1 MSNQRI
7 ESKRRISAVLV
18 TLMLATMSISLASP
32 IISANS
38 SAKASPPGVG
48 LTNLTVMNTTYLN
61 GSHSYDDV
69 SIICGTGGMQTCG
82 SIVATGDLILTVNTL
97 SIASGGSLIALDSPT
112 NTQGVGTSVTLAS
125 NFMGE
130 GAGGAGHYGIG
141 GDGGGLTAGQTNG
154 GSSYG
159 TGNETGS
166 NGGDVSDSNGN
177 LISLGGNGGGRII
190 VYADVID
197 IDGDVTAIGEP
208 GEQGY
213 RFNNGSGNGGSGAGG
228 GSGGS
233 IIMLSNELTV
243 SSTATIEADG
253 GDGGDGADGDCVGVC
268 IGMYDGGNGGGGG
281 SGGSIDLQANSA
293 SNLSISTAAT
303 ISAAAGSAGQA
314 GAPYG
319 TGTAGSSGYAGA
331 TGSTNSGTWAGWSS
345 NNSTG
350 GGGNPPPPTTSCIG
364 NGTSTAGII
373 QADILES
380 NDVPTSATQAS
391 MLPLDCTD
399 LSLHTTT
406 DVDYFEIQMI
416 TGVTYYVNVTF
427 TDAIEDIDVGWDTI
441 NGSFLSSGTSTSDN
455 EQLSVLATQ
464 NITTYVDVY
473 LFQSFG
479 GVTNLNTYDISIE
492 TDNPGGGQSFELAN
506 VEINNETNATI
517 SYSGLAANTMYN
529 YTTVMNQYMI
539 GNTTISTTLAQGSFN
554 ATSSMYEYNVSFS
567 PEMNESDVDIETILF
582 DASGNFLDDDFDTY
596 ELDMVEVEVTSSTT
610 GLIELTNLST
620 TTTYDMRW
628 IIFDENLFLNDFLT
642 SNSLES
648 ALNVSIIDES
658 TDTFTSTTE
667 NRSYNITWA
676 GPTTT
681 SDHVFAAILSVNG
694 TQVNL
699 DTNENLTGL
708 DDELFVP
715 QLPSIVISSV
725 SSSVTSTTNDVT
737 IRGQDL
743 VVGDSYDYKIK
754 ILDSGNATI
763 AQSSLTSFTAT
774 YQGMSLGTWTY
785 VTSSFQSYSGTYCAL
800 VELYEANG
808 TQRIGDISCFN
819 ILFDDDGDSVANAD
833 DLCPNTPTG
842 SLVNLDG
849 CALSQIDTDNDGYN
863 DSLDAFVNDSSQWSD
878 QDGDGYGD
886 NPTGNMSDAFPSDST
901 QWADQ
906 DGDGYGDNP
915 NGSYSDAFPTDP
927 TQWSDSD
934 GDGYGDNAS
943 GNNPDLWPNDG
954 TQWADQDGDGFGDNS
969 SAANG
974 DKFPTDATQW
984 ADQDGDGY
992 GDNPTGTMPDAFP
1005 TDATQWADTDGDG
1018 YGDNPTGTDGDA
1030 FPSDSSQWAD
1040 QDGDGYGDNQAGTE
1054 PDAFPTDSTQWADQ
1068 DGDGYGDNQAGNN
1081 ADAFPTDSTQWAD
1094 QDGDGY
1100 GDNANGNTPDLCPN
1114 TPAGQVVD
1122 ATGCSDTELDDDSDG
1137 VSNSNDV
1144 CPSTPA
1150 GESVNSNGCSDTEL
1164 DDDLDGIKD
1173 AYDAC
1178 PSTSLG
1184 LTVDAS
1190 GCSESQK
1197 DGDGDGLS
1205 DDIDQCP
1212 STPAGSPVDGYGCSS
1227 EQRDNDNDG
1236 VYDNVDLC
1244 GLTEAGASVDQD
1256 GCADAQKDDD
1266 GDSIK
1271 NDVDLCPGTEPISV
1285 IDINGC
1291 SDSQLDD
1298 DQDQIFN
1305 NVDSCPAT
1313 PVGEMPNSDGCSATQ
1328 LDDDMDT
1335 INNADDLC
1343 PMTEVNPSLD
1353 ADGCVA
1359 SQRDTDLDG
1368 VTDKDDDCPNTNS
1381 TSISDDDGCALEQLD
1396 SDGDGVNDLQDD
1408 FPLDALESKDTD
1420 GDGTPDRMDAYP
1432 GDATKT
1438 KAEVEDQGSGMWIW
1452 TAVAVLVLGL
1462 LAGLGMMKRNTQMVE
1477 KVSPFTQ
1484 QVVQQGK
1491 EETQLLEEAPTER
1504 QEWEEN
1510 GVKWSRSPEGTLY
1523 YYDAQSE
1530 QWIEY
1535 QQ

>member
-1 MSNQRI
+1 MSNHRE
-7 ESKRRISAVLV
+7 ESTRRISTVLI

-32 IISANS
+32 VISANS

-48 LTNLTVMNTTYLN
+48 SNNLTVLNTTYLN

-69 SIICGTGGMQTCG
+69 YIGCGIVSPCG

-97 SIASGGSLIALDSPT
+97 TIASGGAIIAYDGPI
-112 NTQGVGTSVTLAS
+112 NTQGAGSSVILPA
-125 NFMGE
+125 NFNGE
-130 GAGGAGHYGIG
+130 GAGGAGHYGNG
-141 GDGGGLTAGQTNG
+141 GDGGGLSTGQTNG
-154 GSSYG
+154 GSSFG
-159 TGNETGS
+159 VGNETGS
-166 NGGDVSDSNGN
+166 NGGDVFDSNGN
-177 LISLGGNGGGRII
+177 LVSYGGNGGGRII
-190 VYADVID
+190 IYADVID
-197 IDGDVTAIGEP
+197 IDGSVTAIGEN

-213 RFNNGSGNGGSGAGG
+213 RYNNGSGNGGPGAGG

-233 IIMLSNELTV
+233 IIMKSNELTV
-243 SSTATIEADG
+243 SSTASLQADG
-253 GDGGDGADGDCVGVC
+253 GNGGNGADGDCVGVC

-281 SGGSIDLQANSA
+281 SGGSIDLRANSA
-293 SNLSISTAAT
+293 ANLSVSTAAT
-303 ISAAAGSAGQA
+303 VSAFAGLAGLA

-319 TGTAGSSGYAGA
+319 TGTAGS
-331 TGSTNSGTWAGWSS
+331 TGSAGSAGSTSSGTWTGWSS
-345 NNSTG
+345 NNSSG

-364 NGTSTAGII
+364 NGTSTAGVI
-373 QADILES
+373 QADSLES
-380 NDVPTSATQAS
+380 NDVQTSATQAS

-416 TGVTYYVNVTF
+416 AGVTYFVNVTF
-427 TDAIEDIDVGWDTI
+427 SDAIEDIDVGWDTI
-441 NGSFLSSGTSTSDN
+441 NGSFLATGSSTTDN

-473 LFQSFG
+473 LYQSFG
-479 GVTNLNTYDISIE
+479 GTINLNTYDITIE

-506 VEINNETNATI
+506 VAINNETNATI
-517 SYSGLAANTMYN
+517 SYSGLTANTMYN

-596 ELDMVEVEVTSSTT
+596 VIDMIEVEVTSSTT

-628 IIFDENLFLNDFLT
+628 LVFDEDVFLNNYLV

-648 ALNVSIIDES
+648 ALNASIIDES

-681 SDHVFAAILSVNG
+681 SIHVLLGILSVNG
-694 TQVNL
+694 TQVNI
-699 DTNENLTGL
+699 DTDENLTGIG
-708 DDELFVP
+708 DDDFIP

-725 SSSVTSTTNDVT
+725 SSSVTSPTNDVT

-763 AQSSLTSFTAT
+763 AQSPITSFNAT
-774 YQGMSLGTWTY
+774 YQGMSLGTWNYT
-785 VTSSFQSYSGTYCAL
+785 TPTASGTYCAL
-800 VELYEANG
+800 AELYEADG
-808 TQRIGDISCFN
+808 TQRIGDTSCFN
-819 ILFDDDGDSVANAD
+819 IVFDDDGDSVANED

-842 SLVNLDG
+842 SLVDLDG
-849 CALSQIDTDNDGYN
+849 CASSQIDSDNDGYN
-863 DSLDAFVNDSSQWSD
+863 DNIDAFVNDSSQWADQDGDGYGDNPSGNMPDAFPSDGTQWSD

-886 NPTGNMSDAFPSDST
+886 NPNGTYGDAFPTDSTQWTDSDSDGYGDNPSGSNPDLWPSDATQWADQDGDGYGDNSSGTNGDKFPTDST

-915 NGSYSDAFPTDP
+915 SGTTPDA
-927 TQWSDSD
+927 
-934 GDGYGDNAS
+934 Y
-943 GNNPDLWPNDG
+943 
-954 TQWADQDGDGFGDNS
+954 
-969 SAANG
+969 
-974 DKFPTDATQW
+974 PTDATQW
-984 ADQDGDGY
+984 V
-992 GDNPTGTMPDAFP
+992 
-1005 TDATQWADTDGDG
+1005 DTDGDG

-1030 FPSDSSQWAD
+1030 FP
-1040 QDGDGYGDNQAGTE
+1040 
-1054 PDAFPTDSTQWADQ
+1054 TDSTQWADQ
-1068 DGDGYGDNQAGNN
+1068 DGDG
-1081 ADAFPTDSTQWAD
+1081 F
-1094 QDGDGY
+1094 

-1122 ATGCSDTELDDDSDG
+1122 ATGCSDTEIDDDNDG
-1137 VSNSNDV
+1137 VPNSNDA

-1150 GESVNSNGCSDTEL
+1150 GESVNTNGCSDTEL
-1164 DDDLDGIKD
+1164 DGDLDGIKD

-1184 LTVDAS
+1184 LTVDAA
-1190 GCSESQK
+1190 GCADSQR
-1197 DGDGDGLS
+1197 DGDNDGLT

-1236 VYDNVDLC
+1236 VFDNADLC
-1244 GLTEAGASVDQD
+1244 GLTEAGAAVDQD

-1266 GDSIK
+1266 GDGVK

-1285 IDINGC
+1285 IDVNGC

-1298 DQDQIFN
+1298 DEDQISN
-1305 NVDSCPAT
+1305 DIDVCPAT
-1313 PVGEMPNSDGCSATQ
+1313 PIGEMPNSEGCSASQ

-1335 INNADDLC
+1335 VNNADDLC
-1343 PMTEVNPSLD
+1343 PMTDVNPSLD

-1396 SDGDGVNDLQDD
+1396 SDNDGVNDLEDD

-1420 GDGTPDRMDAYP
+1420 GDGVADRIDAYP
-1432 GDATKT
+1432 GDATRT
-1438 KAEVEDQGSGMWIW
+1438 KAEVEEQGSGMWIW
-1452 TAVAVLVLGL
+1452 TAVAVLVLGI
-1462 LAGLGMMKRNTQMVE
+1462 LAGLGMMKRNSEIVE

-1484 QVVQQGK
+1484 QIVQQGQ
-1491 EETQLLEEAPTER
+1491 EETQLLNETTTET

-1510 GVKWSRSPEGTLY
+1510 GVKWSKNSAGVLY

-1535 QQ
+1535 PQ

>member
-1 MSNQRI
+1 MSSHRE
-7 ESKRRISAVLV
+7 ESTRRISTVLI

-32 IISANS
+32 AISAS
-38 SAKASPPGVG
+38 SSTKASPPGVG
-48 LTNLTVMNTTYLN
+48 LNNLTVLNTTYLN

-69 SIICGTGGMQTCG
+69 YIGCGIVSPCG

-97 SIASGGSLIALDSPT
+97 TIASGGAIIAYDSSS
-112 NTQGVGTSVTLAS
+112 NTQGVGTSVILPA
-125 NFMGE
+125 NFNGE
-130 GAGGAGHYGIG
+130 GAGGAGHYGNG
-141 GDGGGLTAGQTNG
+141 GDGGGLSAGQTNG
-154 GSSYG
+154 GSSFG
-159 TGNETGS
+159 VGNETGS
-166 NGGDVSDSNGN
+166 NGGEVFDSNGN
-177 LISLGGNGGGRII
+177 LVSLGGNGGGRII

-213 RFNNGSGNGGSGAGG
+213 RYNNGSGNGGPGAGG

-233 IIMLSNELTV
+233 IVMLSNELTV

-253 GDGGDGADGDCVGVC
+253 GNGGDGADGDCLGVC

-281 SGGSIDLQANSA
+281 SGGSIDLRANSA
-293 SNLSISTAAT
+293 ANLSVSTAAT
-303 ISAAAGSAGQA
+303 ISAVAGSAGQA

-319 TGTAGSSGYAGA
+319 TGTAGSSGNAGA
-331 TGSTNSGTWAGWSS
+331 TGSANSGTWTGWAS

-364 NGTSTAGII
+364 NGTSSAGTI
-373 QADILES
+373 QADILEP
-380 NDVPTSATQAS
+380 NDVQTSATQAS
-391 MLPLDCTD
+391 MLPLYCTD

-416 TGVTYYVNVTF
+416 TGVTYYVNITF
-427 TDAIEDIDVGWDTI
+427 IHATSDIDAGWDTI
-441 NGSFLSSGTSTSDN
+441 NGSFLTSSGGTSNS
-455 EQLSVLATQ
+455 EQMSVLATQ
-464 NITTYVDVY
+464 NITTYVDVFLY
-473 LFQSFG
+473 QGFI
-479 GVTNLNTYDISIE
+479 TPNPNTYNITIE

-506 VEINNETNATI
+506 VVINNETNATI
-517 SYSGLAANTMYN
+517 SYSGLTASTMYN

-554 ATSSMYEYNVSFS
+554 STSTDFEYNVSFY

-596 ELDMVEVEVTSSTT
+596 EIDMIEVEVTSSTT

-628 IIFDENLFLNDFLT
+628 LVFDENLFLNDFLV

-658 TDTFTSTTE
+658 TDTFTSATE
-667 NRSYNITWA
+667 NRSYNLTWA

-681 SDHVFAAILSVNG
+681 SIHLLVGILSVNG
-694 TQVNL
+694 TQVNI

-708 DDELFVP
+708 DDDDFIP

-725 SSSVTSTTNDVT
+725 SSSVTSSTNDVT

-763 AQSSLTSFTAT
+763 AQSPLTSFNAT

-800 VELYEANG
+800 VELYEADG

-819 ILFDDDGDSVANAD
+819 ILFDDDGDSVANED
-833 DLCPNTPTG
+833 DLCPNTPVG
-842 SLVNLDG
+842 SLVDLDG
-849 CALSQIDTDNDGYN
+849 CASSQVDSDNDSYN
-863 DSLDAFVNDSSQWSD
+863 DSLDAFPFDSSQWSD

-886 NPTGNMSDAFPSDST
+886 NPNGNMSDAFPGDGT
-901 QWADQ
+901 QWSDQ

-915 NGSYSDAFPTDP
+915 NGTYSDAFPTDS

-934 GDGYGDNAS
+934 GDGYGDNPS
-943 GNNPDLWPNDG
+943 GSNPDLWPNDA

-969 SAANG
+969 TAPNG

-992 GDNPTGTMPDAFP
+992 GDNPNGTTPDAYP
-1005 TDATQWADTDGDG
+1005 TEVTQWADPDGDG
-1018 YGDNPTGTDGDA
+1018 YGDNP
-1030 FPSDSSQWAD
+1030 
-1040 QDGDGYGDNQAGTE
+1040 AGTNR
-1054 PDAFPTDSTQWADQ
+1054 DAFPTDSTQWADQ
-1068 DGDGYGDNQAGNN
+1068 DDDGYGDNQAGNN
-1081 ADAFPTDSTQWAD
+1081 ADAFPLEPTQWAD

-1100 GDNANGNTPDLCPN
+1100 GDNANGNAPDLCPN

-1122 ATGCSDTELDDDSDG
+1122 ATGCADTEIDDDSDG
-1137 VSNSNDV
+1137 VPNSNDA

-1150 GESVNSNGCSDTEL
+1150 GESVNTNGCSDTEL
-1164 DDDLDGIKD
+1164 DGDLDGIKD

-1178 PSTSLG
+1178 QSTPLG
-1184 LTVDAS
+1184 LTVDVA
-1190 GCSESQK
+1190 GCADSQR
-1197 DGDGDGLS
+1197 DGDNDGMT
-1205 DDIDQCP
+1205 DDVDQCP

-1236 VYDNVDLC
+1236 VFDNADLC
-1244 GLTEAGASVDQD
+1244 GLTEVGAAVDQD

-1266 GDSIK
+1266 GDGIK
-1271 NDVDLCPGTEPISV
+1271 NDVDLCPGTEPITV
-1285 IDINGC
+1285 IDVNGC

-1298 DQDQIFN
+1298 DRDQISN
-1305 NVDSCPAT
+1305 DMDVCPAT
-1313 PVGEMPNSDGCSATQ
+1313 PIGEMPNSEGCSASQ

-1335 INNADDLC
+1335 VNNAEDLC
-1343 PMTEVNPSLD
+1343 PMTDVNPTLD
-1353 ADGCVA
+1353 VDGCVS
-1359 SQRDTDLDG
+1359 SQRDTDFDG

-1396 SDGDGVNDLQDD
+1396 SDNDGVNDLEDD
-1408 FPLDALESKDTD
+1408 FPLDALESKDSD
-1420 GDGTPDRMDAYP
+1420 GDGVPDRKDAYP

-1438 KAEVEDQGSGMWIW
+1438 KAEVEEQGSGMWLW
-1452 TAVAVLVLGL
+1452 TAVAVLVLGI
-1462 LAGLGMMKRNTQMVE
+1462 LAGLGMIKRNSEIVE

-1484 QVVQQGK
+1484 QVVQQGQ
-1491 EETQLLEEAPTER
+1491 EETNLLQEAPAER

-1510 GVKWSRSPEGTLY
+1510 GVKWSKNPEGVLF

-1535 QQ
+1535 PQKVKF

>member
-1 MSNQRI
+1 MSNHRQ
-7 ESKRRISAVLV
+7 ESPRRISAVLI

-32 IISANS
+32 LISASS

-48 LTNLTVMNTTYLN
+48 LNNLTVLNTTYLN

-69 SIICGTGGMQTCG
+69 YIGCGIVSPCG

-97 SIASGGSLIALDSPT
+97 TIASGGAIIAYDSPV
-112 NTQGVGTSVTLAS
+112 NSQGVGSSVVLPA
-125 NFMGE
+125 NFRGE
-130 GAGGAGHYGIG
+130 GAGGAGHYGSG
-141 GDGGGLTAGQTNG
+141 GDGGGLSTGQTNG

-159 TGNETGS
+159 VGNETGS
-166 NGGDVSDSNGN
+166 NGGTVFDSSGN
-177 LISLGGNGGGRII
+177 LVSIGGNGGGRII

-197 IDGDVTAIGEP
+197 IDGTVTAIGED

-213 RFNNGSGNGGSGAGG
+213 RYQNGSGNGGPGAGG

-233 IIMLSNELTV
+233 IIMKSNELTL
-243 SSTATIEADG
+243 SSTAIVEADG
-253 GDGGDGADGDCVGVC
+253 GNGGDGADGDCVGVC

-281 SGGSIDLQANSA
+281 SGGSIDLRANSA
-293 SNLSISTAAT
+293 ANLSISTAAT
-303 ISAAAGSAGQA
+303 ISAVAGSAGLA
-314 GAPYG
+314 GAPWG
-319 TGTAGSSGYAGA
+319 TGVGGSAGNAGS
-331 TGSTNSGTWAGWSS
+331 TGSTNSGTWTGWST

-364 NGTSTAGII
+364 NGTSAAGVI

-380 NDVPTSATQAS
+380 NDVQTSATQAS

-416 TGVTYYVNVTF
+416 TGVRYFVNVTF
-427 TDAIEDIDVGWDTI
+427 SDAIEDIDVGWDDI
-441 NGSFLSSGTSTSDN
+441 NGSFLASGTSTTDN

-473 LFQSFG
+473 LFQPFG
-479 GVTNLNTYDISIE
+479 GTANLNTYDITIE

-554 ATSSMYEYNVSFS
+554 ATSSTYEYNVSFL
-567 PEMNESDVDIETILF
+567 PEMNESEVDIETILF

-596 ELDMVEVEVTSSTT
+596 EIDMIEVEVTSSTT

-628 IIFDENLFLNDFLT
+628 LVFDEDIFLNDYLV

-658 TDTFTSTTE
+658 TDTFTSTTD

-681 SDHVFAAILSVNG
+681 SVHVLLGILSVNG
-694 TQVNL
+694 TQVNF
-699 DTNENLTGL
+699 DTDENLTGIG
-708 DDELFVP
+708 DDDFIP

-725 SSSVTSTTNDVT
+725 SSSVTSSTNDVT

-763 AQSSLTSFTAT
+763 AQSSLTSVTAT
-774 YQGMSLGTWTY
+774 YQAMSLGTWNYSTP
-785 VTSSFQSYSGTYCAL
+785 TASGTYCAL
-800 VELYEANG
+800 AELYESDG
-808 TQRIGDISCFN
+808 TQRIGDSSCFN
-819 ILFDDDGDSVANAD
+819 LVFDDDGDSVANED
-833 DLCPNTPTG
+833 DLCANTPTG
-842 SLVNLDG
+842 SLVDLDG
-849 CALSQIDTDNDGYN
+849 CASSQVDTDNDGYN
-863 DSLDAFVNDSSQWSD
+863 DDVDAFPTDGSQWAD

-886 NPTGNMSDAFPSDST
+886 NPTGNMSDAFPSDGTQWADQDGDGYGDNLSGTYGDAFPTDSTQWSDSDGDGYGDNPSGSNPDLWPSDATQWADQDGDGYGDNSTGTNGDQFPTDST

-915 NGSYSDAFPTDP
+915 SGTDSDA
-927 TQWSDSD
+927 
-934 GDGYGDNAS
+934 Y
-943 GNNPDLWPNDG
+943 
-954 TQWADQDGDGFGDNS
+954 
-969 SAANG
+969 
-974 DKFPTDATQW
+974 
-984 ADQDGDGY
+984 
-992 GDNPTGTMPDAFP
+992 P

-1018 YGDNPTGTDGDA
+1018 YGDNPTGTNGDA
-1030 FPSDSSQWAD
+1030 FPA
-1040 QDGDGYGDNQAGTE
+1040 
-1054 PDAFPTDSTQWADQ
+1054 DSTQWADQ
-1068 DGDGYGDNQAGNN
+1068 DGDGFGDNQAGTDPDAFPADPTQWDDQDGDGFGDNQGGN
-1081 ADAFPTDSTQWAD
+1081 DADAFPTDSTQWAD
-1094 QDGDGY
+1094 TDGDGY
-1100 GDNANGNTPDLCPN
+1100 GDNANGNSPDLCPN

-1122 ATGCSDTELDDDSDG
+1122 STGCSDTEIDDDSDG
-1137 VSNSNDV
+1137 VPNSNDA

-1150 GESVNSNGCSDTEL
+1150 GETVNTNGCSDTEL
-1164 DDDLDGIKD
+1164 DADLDAVKD

-1178 PSTSLG
+1178 PSTPLG
-1184 LTVDAS
+1184 ATVDSA
-1190 GCSESQK
+1190 GCAESQI
-1197 DGDGDGLS
+1197 DTDNDGLS
-1205 DDIDQCP
+1205 NDNDQCP
-1212 STPAGSPVDGYGCSS
+1212 ATPAGSPVDGYGCSS
-1227 EQRDNDNDG
+1227 EQRDHDNDG
-1236 VYDNVDLC
+1236 VFDNLDLC
-1244 GLTEAGASVDQD
+1244 GATTAGTSVDVD
-1256 GCADAQKDDD
+1256 GCAEYQKDDD
-1266 GDSIK
+1266 GDGVK

-1285 IDINGC
+1285 IDVDGC

-1298 DQDQIFN
+1298 DQDQITN
-1305 NVDSCPAT
+1305 NIDVCPAT
-1313 PVGEMPNSDGCSATQ
+1313 PVGEMPNSEGCSASQ

-1335 INNADDLC
+1335 VNNADDLC

-1353 ADGCVA
+1353 VDGCTAV
-1359 SQRDTDLDG
+1359 QRDTDLDG

-1396 SDGDGVNDLQDD
+1396 SDNDGVNDLEDD

-1420 GDGTPDRMDAYP
+1420 GDGTPDRIDAYP
-1432 GDATKT
+1432 GDATRT
-1438 KAEVEDQGSGMWIW
+1438 KAEVEDEGTGMWIW
-1452 TAVAVLVLGL
+1452 TAVAVLVLGI
-1462 LAGLGMMKRNTQMVE
+1462 LAGLGMMKRSSAMVE

-1484 QVVQQGK
+1484 HVVQQGQ
-1491 EETQLLEEAPTER
+1491 EETQLLEETTQN

-1510 GVKWSRSPEGTLY
+1510 GVKWSRNSDGTLY

>member
-1 MSNQRI
+1 MSNHRQ
-7 ESKRRISAVLV
+7 ESPRRIATVLI

-32 IISANS
+32 LISASS

-48 LTNLTVMNTTYLN
+48 SNNLSVLNTVYLN

-69 SIICGTGGMQTCG
+69 YIGCGIVSPCG

-97 SIASGGSLIALDSPT
+97 TIASGGAIIAYDSPV
-112 NTQGVGTSVTLAS
+112 NTQGVGTSVNLPA
-125 NFMGE
+125 NFRGE
-130 GAGGAGHYGIG
+130 GAGGAGHYGSG
-141 GDGGGLTAGQTNG
+141 GDGGGLSTGQTNG

-159 TGNETGS
+159 VGNETGS
-166 NGGDVSDSNGN
+166 NGGDVFDSNGN
-177 LISLGGNGGGRII
+177 LVSFGGNGGGRII
-190 VYADVID
+190 VYADVIN
-197 IDGDVTAIGEP
+197 IDGTVTAIGED

-213 RFNNGSGNGGSGAGG
+213 RYNNGSGNGGPGAGG

-233 IIMLSNELTV
+233 IIMKSNELTLN
-243 SSTATIEADG
+243 STAIVEADG
-253 GDGGDGADGDCVGVC
+253 GNGGDGADGDCVGVC

-281 SGGSIDLQANSA
+281 SGGSIDLRANSA
-293 SNLSISTAAT
+293 ANLSISTAAT
-303 ISAAAGSAGQA
+303 VSAVAGSAGLA
-314 GAPYG
+314 GAPWG
-319 TGTAGSSGYAGA
+319 TGVGGSAGNAGD
-331 TGSTNSGTWAGWSS
+331 TGSTTSGTWTGWSS
-345 NNSTG
+345 NSTG
-350 GGGNPPPPTTSCIG
+350 GGGNPPPPTTSCVG
-364 NGTSTAGII
+364 NGTSAAGVI

-380 NDVPTSATQAS
+380 NDVQTSATQAS

-416 TGVTYYVNVTF
+416 TGVRYFVNVTF
-427 TDAIEDIDVGWDTI
+427 SDAIEDIDVGWDDI
-441 NGSFLSSGTSTSDN
+441 NGSFLASGTSTTDN

-473 LFQSFG
+473 LFQPFG
-479 GVTNLNTYDISIE
+479 GTANLNTYDITIE
-492 TDNPGGGQSFELAN
+492 TDNPGGGQSFELAD
-506 VEINNETNATI
+506 VVIINETNATV
-517 SYSGLAANTMYN
+517 SYSGLTANTMYN

-554 ATSSMYEYNVSFS
+554 TTSSTYEYNVSFL
-567 PEMNESDVDIETILF
+567 PEMNESEVDIETILY

-596 ELDMVEVEVTSSTT
+596 EIDMIEVEVTSSTT

-628 IIFDENLFLNDFLT
+628 LVFDEDIFFNDYLV

-658 TDTFTSTTE
+658 TDTFTSTTD

-681 SDHVFAAILSVNG
+681 SVHVLLGILSVNG
-694 TQVNL
+694 TQVNI
-699 DTNENLTGL
+699 DTDENLTGIG
-708 DDELFVP
+708 DDDFIP

-743 VVGDSYDYKIK
+743 VVGDSYDYNIK

-763 AQSSLTSFTAT
+763 AQSSLTSVTAT
-774 YQGMSLGTWTY
+774 YQAMSLGTWNYSTP
-785 VTSSFQSYSGTYCAL
+785 TASGTYCAL
-800 VELYEANG
+800 AELYESDG
-808 TQRIGDISCFN
+808 TQRIGDTSCFN
-819 ILFDDDGDSVANAD
+819 LVFDDDGDSVANED

-842 SLVNLDG
+842 SLVDLDG
-849 CALSQIDTDNDGYN
+849 CASSQVDTDNDGYN
-863 DSLDAFVNDSSQWSD
+863 DNVDAFPSDGSQWAD

-886 NPTGNMSDAFPSDST
+886 NPTGNMSDAFPSDGT

-906 DGDGYGDNP
+906 DGDGYGDNLS
-915 NGSYSDAFPTDP
+915 GTYGDAFPTDS

-934 GDGYGDNAS
+934 GDGYGDNPN
-943 GNNPDLWPNDG
+943 GNNPDLWP
-954 TQWADQDGDGFGDNS
+954 S
-969 SAANG
+969 
-974 DKFPTDATQW
+974 
-984 ADQDGDGY
+984 
-992 GDNPTGTMPDAFP
+992 
-1005 TDATQWADTDGDG
+1005 DATQWADTDGDG
-1018 YGDNPTGTDGDA
+1018 YGDNPTGTNGDA
-1030 FPSDSSQWAD
+1030 FPA
-1040 QDGDGYGDNQAGTE
+1040 
-1054 PDAFPTDSTQWADQ
+1054 DSTQWADQ
-1068 DGDGYGDNQAGNN
+1068 DGDGFGDNQAGTDPDAFPADSTQWDDQDGDGFGDNQGGN
-1081 ADAFPTDSTQWAD
+1081 DADAFPTDPTQWAD

-1100 GDNANGNTPDLCPN
+1100 GDNANGNSPDLCPN

-1122 ATGCSDTELDDDSDG
+1122 STGCSDTEIDDDGDG
-1137 VSNSNDV
+1137 VPNSNDA

-1150 GESVNSNGCSDTEL
+1150 GEAVNTNGCSDTEL
-1164 DDDLDGIKD
+1164 DGDLDAVKD

-1178 PSTSLG
+1178 PSTPLG
-1184 LTVDAS
+1184 ATVDSA
-1190 GCSESQK
+1190 GCAESQI
-1197 DGDGDGLS
+1197 DTDNDGLS
-1205 DDIDQCP
+1205 NDNDQCP
-1212 STPAGSPVDGYGCSS
+1212 ATPAGSPVDGYGCSS
-1227 EQRDNDNDG
+1227 EQRDHDNDG
-1236 VYDNVDLC
+1236 VFDNLDLC
-1244 GLTEAGASVDQD
+1244 GATTAGTSVDVD
-1256 GCADAQKDDD
+1256 GCADYQKDDD
-1266 GDSIK
+1266 GDGVK

-1285 IDINGC
+1285 IDVDGC

-1298 DQDQIFN
+1298 DQDQIAN
-1305 NVDSCPAT
+1305 NIDVCPAT
-1313 PVGEMPNSDGCSATQ
+1313 PVGEMPNTEGCSASQ

-1335 INNADDLC
+1335 VNNADDLC

-1353 ADGCVA
+1353 VDGCTA
-1359 SQRDTDLDG
+1359 AQRDTDLDG

-1396 SDGDGVNDLQDD
+1396 SDNDGVNDLEDD

-1420 GDGTPDRMDAYP
+1420 GDGTPDRIDAYP
-1432 GDATKT
+1432 GDATRT
-1438 KAEVEDQGSGMWIW
+1438 KAEVEDEGTGMWIW
-1452 TAVAVLVLGL
+1452 TAVAVLVLGI
-1462 LAGLGMMKRNTQMVE
+1462 LAGLGMMKKSAAMVE

-1484 QVVQQGK
+1484 HVAQQGQ
-1491 EETQLLEEAPTER
+1491 EETQLLQETTQN

-1510 GVKWSRSPEGTLY
+1510 GVKWSKNSEGTLY

>member
-1 MSNQRI
+1 MSNLRE
-7 ESKRRISAVLV
+7 ESTRRISTVLI

-32 IISANS
+32 AISASS
-38 SAKASPPGVG
+38 SAKGSPPGVG
-48 LTNLTVMNTTYLN
+48 LNNLTVLNTTYLN

-69 SIICGTGGMQTCG
+69 YIGCGIVSPCG

-97 SIASGGSLIALDSPT
+97 TIASGGAIIAYDSPI
-112 NTQGVGTSVTLAS
+112 NTQGVGTSVTLPA
-125 NFMGE
+125 NFNGE
-130 GAGGAGHYGIG
+130 GAGGAGHYGSG
-141 GDGGGLTAGQTNG
+141 GDGGGLSTGQTNG

-159 TGNETGS
+159 VSNETGS
-166 NGGDVSDSNGN
+166 NGGTVFDSSGN
-177 LISLGGNGGGRII
+177 LVSIGGNGGGRII
-190 VYADVID
+190 VYADIID
-197 IDGDVTAIGEP
+197 IDGTVTAVGVD

-213 RFNNGSGNGGSGAGG
+213 RYNNGSGNGGPGAGG

-233 IIMLSNELTV
+233 IIMKSNELTLT
-243 SSTATIEADG
+243 STAIVEADG
-253 GDGGDGADGDCVGVC
+253 GNGGDGADGDCFGVC

-281 SGGSIDLQANSA
+281 SGGSIDLRANSA
-293 SNLSISTAAT
+293 ANLSISTAAT
-303 ISAAAGSAGQA
+303 ISAVAGSAGLA

-319 TGTAGSSGYAGA
+319 TGSAGSPGNAGA

-364 NGTSTAGII
+364 NGTSTAGVI

-380 NDVPTSATQAS
+380 NDVQTSATQAS

-416 TGVTYYVNVTF
+416 TGVRYFVNVTF
-427 TDAIEDIDVGWDTI
+427 SDAIEDIDVGWDTI
-441 NGSFLSSGTSTSDN
+441 AGGFLATGTSTTDN

-479 GVTNLNTYDISIE
+479 GATNLNTYDITIE
-492 TDNPGGGQSFELAN
+492 TDNPGGGQSFELAD
-506 VEINNETNATI
+506 VVIINETNATV

-539 GNTTISTTLAQGSFN
+539 DNTTISTTLAQGSFN
-554 ATSSMYEYNVSFS
+554 ATSTTYEYNVSFL
-567 PEMNESDVDIETILF
+567 PEMNESEVDIETILY

-596 ELDMVEVEVTSSTT
+596 EIDMIEVEVTSSTT

-628 IIFDENLFLNDFLT
+628 LVFDEDVFLNDYLV

-648 ALNVSIIDES
+648 ALNASTIDES

-681 SDHVFAAILSVNG
+681 SIHVLLGILSVNG
-694 TQVNL
+694 TQVNI
-699 DTNENLTGL
+699 DTDENLTGIG
-708 DDELFVP
+708 DDDFIP

-725 SSSVTSTTNDVT
+725 SSSVTSPTNDVT

-774 YQGMSLGTWTY
+774 YQGMSLGTWNYT
-785 VTSSFQSYSGTYCAL
+785 TPTASGTYCAL
-800 VELYEANG
+800 AELYESDG
-808 TQRIGDISCFN
+808 TQRIGDTSCFN
-819 ILFDDDGDSVANAD
+819 IVFDSDGDSVANED
-833 DLCPNTPTG
+833 DLCPNTPAG
-842 SLVNLDG
+842 SLVDLDG
-849 CALSQIDTDNDGYN
+849 CASSQVDTDNDGYN
-863 DSLDAFVNDSSQWSD
+863 DDVDAFPTDGSQWSD

-886 NPTGNMSDAFPSDST
+886 NPTGNMSDAFPSDGT
-901 QWADQ
+901 QWSDQ
-906 DGDGYGDNP
+906 DGDGYGDNL
-915 NGSYSDAFPTDP
+915 NGTYPDAFPTDS

-934 GDGYGDNAS
+934 GDGYGDNPS
-943 GNNPDLWPNDG
+943 GSNPDLWPNDA

-969 SAANG
+969 SAPNG

-992 GDNPTGTMPDAFP
+992 GDNPTGTTPDAYP

-1030 FPSDSSQWAD
+1030 FPTDSTQWAD
-1040 QDGDGYGDNQAGTE
+1040 QDGDGYGDNQAGTT
-1054 PDAFPTDSTQWADQ
+1054 PDAFPTDSTQWVDQ
-1068 DGDGYGDNQAGNN
+1068 DGDGFGDNQAGNN

-1122 ATGCSDTELDDDSDG
+1122 TTGCADSEIDDDNDG
-1137 VSNSNDV
+1137 VPNSNDA

-1150 GESVNSNGCSDTEL
+1150 GESVNTNGCSDTEL
-1164 DDDLDGIKD
+1164 DGDLDGIKD

-1178 PSTSLG
+1178 PSTPLG
-1184 LTVDAS
+1184 RTVDAA
-1190 GCSESQK
+1190 GCADSQR
-1197 DGDGDGLS
+1197 DGDNDGLS
-1205 DDIDQCP
+1205 DDVDQCP

-1236 VYDNVDLC
+1236 VFDNADLC
-1244 GLTEAGASVDQD
+1244 GLTEAGAAVDQD

-1266 GDSIK
+1266 GDGVK
-1271 NDVDLCPGTEPISV
+1271 NDIDLCPGTEPISV
-1285 IDINGC
+1285 IDVNGC

-1305 NVDSCPAT
+1305 NIDVCPAT
-1313 PVGEMPNSDGCSATQ
+1313 PIGEMPNSEGCSATQ

-1335 INNADDLC
+1335 VNNADDLC
-1343 PMTEVNPSLD
+1343 PMTDVNPSLD

-1396 SDGDGVNDLQDD
+1396 SDNDGVNDLEDD

-1420 GDGTPDRMDAYP
+1420 GDGVPDRKDAYP

-1438 KAEVEDQGSGMWIW
+1438 KAEAEEQGSGMWVW
-1452 TAVAVLVLGL
+1452 TAVAVLVLGI
-1462 LAGLGMMKRNTQMVE
+1462 LAGLGMMKRNSEMIE

-1484 QVVQQGK
+1484 QVVQQGQ
-1491 EETQLLEEAPTER
+1491 EETQLLQEAPAER

-1510 GVKWSRSPEGTLY
+1510 GVKWSRSPDGTLY
-1523 YYDAQSE
+1523 YYDGQSE

-1535 QQ
+1535 KQ

>member
-1 MSNQRI
+1 MSNRR
-7 ESKRRISAVLV
+7 EKSPRRISAILI

-32 IISANS
+32 MISASS

-48 LTNLTVMNTTYLN
+48 SNNLTVLNTTYLN

-69 SIICGTGGMQTCG
+69 YIGCGIVSPCG

-97 SIASGGSLIALDSPT
+97 TIASGGAIIAYDSPT
-112 NTQGVGTSVTLAS
+112 NTQGVGGSVILPA
-125 NFMGE
+125 NFNGE
-130 GAGGAGHYGIG
+130 GAGGAGHYGSG
-141 GDGGGLTAGQTNG
+141 GDGGGLSTGQTNG

-159 TGNETGS
+159 VGNETGS
-166 NGGDVSDSNGN
+166 NGGDVFDSNGN
-177 LISLGGNGGGRII
+177 LVSFGGNGGGRII

-197 IDGDVTAIGEP
+197 IDGTVTAIGEN

-213 RFNNGSGNGGSGAGG
+213 RYNNGSGNGGPGAGG

-233 IIMLSNELTV
+233 IIMKSNELTV
-243 SSTATIEADG
+243 SSTASIEADG
-253 GDGGDGADGDCVGVC
+253 GNGGDGADGDCIGVC

-281 SGGSIDLQANSA
+281 SGGSIDLLANSA
-293 SNLSISTAAT
+293 TNLSISTAAT
-303 ISAAAGSAGQA
+303 ISAVAGSAGLA

-319 TGTAGSSGYAGA
+319 TGSAGSPGNAGS
-331 TGSTNSGTWAGWSS
+331 TGSTSSGTWTGWSS
-345 NNSTG
+345 NNSTGG

-364 NGTSTAGII
+364 NGTSAAGTI
-373 QADILES
+373 QADILEP
-380 NDVPTSATQAS
+380 NDVQTSATQAS

-416 TGVTYYVNVTF
+416 TGVTYFVNVTF
-427 TDAIEDIDVGWDTI
+427 SDAIEDIDVGWDTI
-441 NGSFLSSGTSTSDN
+441 NGSFLASGASTTDN
-455 EQLSVLATQ
+455 EQLTVLATQ

-479 GVTNLNTYDISIE
+479 GVVNLNTYNITIE

-506 VEINNETNATI
+506 VVINNETNASI
-517 SYSGLAANTMYN
+517 SYSGLTANTMYN

-554 ATSSMYEYNVSFS
+554 ATSTTYEYNVSFS

-596 ELDMVEVEVTSSTT
+596 QLDMVEVEVTSSTT

-628 IIFDENLFLNDFLT
+628 LVFDEDVFLNDFLV

-648 ALNVSIIDES
+648 AVNASIIDES

-681 SDHVFAAILSVNG
+681 SSHIFVAILSVNG

-699 DTNENLTGL
+699 DTDENLTGL
-708 DDELFVP
+708 DDDSFIP

-725 SSSVTSTTNDVT
+725 SSSVTSPTNDVT

-743 VVGDSYDYKIK
+743 IVGDSYDYKIK

-763 AQSSLTSFTAT
+763 AQSPLTSFTAT
-774 YQGMSLGTWTY
+774 YQGMSLGTWNYT
-785 VTSSFQSYSGTYCAL
+785 TPTASGTYCAL
-800 VELYEANG
+800 AELYEADG
-808 TQRIGDISCFN
+808 TQRIGDTTCFN
-819 ILFDDDGDSVANAD
+819 IVFDDDGDGVANED

-842 SLVNLDG
+842 SLVDLDG
-849 CALSQIDTDNDGYN
+849 CASSQVDTDNDGYN
-863 DSLDAFVNDSSQWSD
+863 DSIDAFVNDSSQWSD

-886 NPTGNMSDAFPSDST
+886 NPTGNMSDAFPSDGT
-901 QWADQ
+901 QWSDQ
-906 DGDGYGDNP
+906 DGDGYGDNL
-915 NGSYSDAFPTDP
+915 NGTYGDAFPTDS

-934 GDGYGDNAS
+934 GDGYGDNPS
-943 GNNPDLWPNDG
+943 GSNPDLWPSDA
-954 TQWADQDGDGFGDNS
+954 TQWSDSDGDGFGDNS
-969 SAANG
+969 SGTNG
-974 DKFPTDATQW
+974 DL
-984 ADQDGDGY
+984 
-992 GDNPTGTMPDAFP
+992 
-1005 TDATQWADTDGDG
+1005 
-1018 YGDNPTGTDGDA
+1018 
-1030 FPSDSSQWAD
+1030 
-1040 QDGDGYGDNQAGTE
+1040 
-1054 PDAFPTDSTQWADQ
+1054 
-1068 DGDGYGDNQAGNN
+1068 
-1081 ADAFPTDSTQWAD
+1081 FPTDSTQWAD

-1122 ATGCSDTELDDDSDG
+1122 ATGCSDTEIDDDSDG
-1137 VSNSNDV
+1137 VPNSNDA

-1150 GESVNSNGCSDTEL
+1150 GETVNTNGCSDTEL
-1164 DDDLDGIKD
+1164 DGDLDGIKD

-1184 LTVDAS
+1184 LTVDAA
-1190 GCSESQK
+1190 GCADSQR
-1197 DGDGDGLS
+1197 DGDNDGLS
-1205 DDIDQCP
+1205 DDVDQCP

-1236 VYDNVDLC
+1236 VYDSADLC
-1244 GLTEAGASVDQD
+1244 GLTEAGATVDQD

-1266 GDSIK
+1266 GDGVK

-1285 IDINGC
+1285 IDVNGC

-1305 NVDSCPAT
+1305 NIDVCPAT
-1313 PVGEMPNSDGCSATQ
+1313 PIGEMPNSEGCSASQ

-1335 INNADDLC
+1335 VNNADDLC
-1343 PMTEVNPSLD
+1343 PMTDVNPSLD
-1353 ADGCVA
+1353 VDGCVA

-1396 SDGDGVNDLQDD
+1396 SDNDGVNDLEDD

-1420 GDGTPDRMDAYP
+1420 GDGVPDRKDAYP

-1438 KAEVEDQGSGMWIW
+1438 KAEVEEQGTGMWVW
-1452 TAVAVLVLGL
+1452 TAVAVLVLGI
-1462 LAGLGMMKRNTQMVE
+1462 LAGLGMMKRNSDMIE

-1484 QVVQQGK
+1484 QVTQQGQ
-1491 EETQLLEEAPTER
+1491 EETQLLQEAPAER

>member
-1 MSNQRI
+1 MSNHRQ
-7 ESKRRISAVLV
+7 ESPRRIATVLI

-32 IISANS
+32 LISASS

-48 LTNLTVMNTTYLN
+48 SNNLSVLNTVYLN

-69 SIICGTGGMQTCG
+69 YIGCGIVSPCG

-97 SIASGGSLIALDSPT
+97 TIASGGAIIAYDSPV
-112 NTQGVGTSVTLAS
+112 NTQGVGTSVNLPA
-125 NFMGE
+125 NFRGE
-130 GAGGAGHYGIG
+130 GAGGAGHYGSG
-141 GDGGGLTAGQTNG
+141 GDGGGLSTGQTNG

-159 TGNETGS
+159 VGNETGS
-166 NGGDVSDSNGN
+166 NGGDVFDSNGN
-177 LISLGGNGGGRII
+177 LVSFGGNGGGRII
-190 VYADVID
+190 VYADVIN
-197 IDGDVTAIGEP
+197 IDGTVTAIGED

-213 RFNNGSGNGGSGAGG
+213 RYNNGSGNGGPGAGG

-233 IIMLSNELTV
+233 IIMKSNELTLN
-243 SSTATIEADG
+243 STAIVEADG
-253 GDGGDGADGDCVGVC
+253 GNGGDGADGDCVGVC

-281 SGGSIDLQANSA
+281 SGGSIDLRANSA
-293 SNLSISTAAT
+293 ANLSISTAAT
-303 ISAAAGSAGQA
+303 VSAVAGSAGLA
-314 GAPYG
+314 GAPWG
-319 TGTAGSSGYAGA
+319 TGVGGSAGNAGD
-331 TGSTNSGTWAGWSS
+331 TGSTTSGTWTGWSS
-345 NNSTG
+345 NSTG
-350 GGGNPPPPTTSCIG
+350 GGGNPPPPTTSCVG
-364 NGTSTAGII
+364 NGTSAAGVI

-380 NDVPTSATQAS
+380 NDVQTSATQAS

-416 TGVTYYVNVTF
+416 TGVRYFVNVTF
-427 TDAIEDIDVGWDTI
+427 SDAIEDIDVGWDDI
-441 NGSFLSSGTSTSDN
+441 NGSFLASGTSTTDN

-473 LFQSFG
+473 LFQPFG
-479 GVTNLNTYDISIE
+479 GTANLNTYDITIE
-492 TDNPGGGQSFELAN
+492 TDNPGGGQSFELAD
-506 VEINNETNATI
+506 VVIINETNATV
-517 SYSGLAANTMYN
+517 SYSGLTANTMYN

-554 ATSSMYEYNVSFS
+554 TTSSTYEYNVSFL
-567 PEMNESDVDIETILF
+567 PEMNESEVDIETILY

-596 ELDMVEVEVTSSTT
+596 EIDMIEVEVTSSTT

-628 IIFDENLFLNDFLT
+628 LVFDEDIFFNDYLV

-658 TDTFTSTTE
+658 TDTFTSTTD

-681 SDHVFAAILSVNG
+681 SVHVLLGILSVNG
-694 TQVNL
+694 TQVNI
-699 DTNENLTGL
+699 DTDENLTGIG
-708 DDELFVP
+708 DDDFIP

-743 VVGDSYDYKIK
+743 VVGDSYDYNIK

-763 AQSSLTSFTAT
+763 AQSSLTSVTAT
-774 YQGMSLGTWTY
+774 YQAMSLGTWNYSTP
-785 VTSSFQSYSGTYCAL
+785 TASGTYCAL
-800 VELYEANG
+800 AELYESDG
-808 TQRIGDISCFN
+808 TQRIGDTSCFN
-819 ILFDDDGDSVANAD
+819 LVFDDDGDSVANED

-842 SLVNLDG
+842 SLVDLDG
-849 CALSQIDTDNDGYN
+849 CASSQVDTDNDGYN
-863 DSLDAFVNDSSQWSD
+863 DNVDAFPSDGSQWAD

-886 NPTGNMSDAFPSDST
+886 NPTGNMSDAFPSDGT

-906 DGDGYGDNP
+906 DGDGYGDNLS
-915 NGSYSDAFPTDP
+915 GTYGDAFPTDS

-934 GDGYGDNAS
+934 GDGYGDNPN
-943 GNNPDLWPNDG
+943 GNNPDLWP
-954 TQWADQDGDGFGDNS
+954 S
-969 SAANG
+969 
-974 DKFPTDATQW
+974 
-984 ADQDGDGY
+984 
-992 GDNPTGTMPDAFP
+992 
-1005 TDATQWADTDGDG
+1005 DATQWADTDGDG
-1018 YGDNPTGTDGDA
+1018 YGDNSTGTNGDA
-1030 FPSDSSQWAD
+1030 FPA
-1040 QDGDGYGDNQAGTE
+1040 
-1054 PDAFPTDSTQWADQ
+1054 DSTQWADQ
-1068 DGDGYGDNQAGNN
+1068 DGDGFGDNQAGTDPDAFPADSTQWDDQDGDGFGDNQGGN
-1081 ADAFPTDSTQWAD
+1081 DADAFPTDPTQWAD

-1100 GDNANGNTPDLCPN
+1100 GDNANGNSPDLCPN

-1122 ATGCSDTELDDDSDG
+1122 STGCSDTEIDDDGDG
-1137 VSNSNDV
+1137 VPNSNDA

-1150 GESVNSNGCSDTEL
+1150 GETVNTNGCSDTEL
-1164 DDDLDGIKD
+1164 DGDLDAVKD

-1178 PSTSLG
+1178 PSTPLG
-1184 LTVDAS
+1184 ATVDSA
-1190 GCSESQK
+1190 GCAESQI
-1197 DGDGDGLS
+1197 DTDNDGLS
-1205 DDIDQCP
+1205 NDNDQCP
-1212 STPAGSPVDGYGCSS
+1212 ATPAGSPVDGYGCSS
-1227 EQRDNDNDG
+1227 EQRDHDNDG
-1236 VYDNVDLC
+1236 VFDNLDLC
-1244 GLTEAGASVDQD
+1244 GATTAGTSVDVD
-1256 GCADAQKDDD
+1256 GCADYQKDDD
-1266 GDSIK
+1266 GDGVK

-1285 IDINGC
+1285 IDVDGC

-1298 DQDQIFN
+1298 DQDQIAN
-1305 NVDSCPAT
+1305 NIDVCPAT
-1313 PVGEMPNSDGCSATQ
+1313 PVGEMPNTEGCSASQ

-1335 INNADDLC
+1335 VNNADDLC

-1353 ADGCVA
+1353 VDGCTA
-1359 SQRDTDLDG
+1359 AQRDTDLDG

-1396 SDGDGVNDLQDD
+1396 SDNDGVNDLEDD

-1420 GDGTPDRMDAYP
+1420 GDGTPDRIDAYP
-1432 GDATKT
+1432 GDATRT
-1438 KAEVEDQGSGMWIW
+1438 KAEVEDEGTGMWIW
-1452 TAVAVLVLGL
+1452 TAVAVLVLGI
-1462 LAGLGMMKRNTQMVE
+1462 LAGLGMMKKSAAMVE

-1484 QVVQQGK
+1484 HVAQQGQ
-1491 EETQLLEEAPTER
+1491 EETQLLQETTQN

-1510 GVKWSRSPEGTLY
+1510 GVKWSKNSEGTLY

>member
-1 MSNQRI
+1 MSNHRE
-7 ESKRRISAVLV
+7 ESTRRISTVLI

-32 IISANS
+32 VISANS

-48 LTNLTVMNTTYLN
+48 SNNLTVLNTTYLN

-69 SIICGTGGMQTCG
+69 YIGCGIVSPCG

-97 SIASGGSLIALDSPT
+97 TIASGGAIIAYDGPI
-112 NTQGVGTSVTLAS
+112 NTQGAGSSVILPA
-125 NFMGE
+125 NFNGE
-130 GAGGAGHYGIG
+130 GAGGAGHYGNG
-141 GDGGGLTAGQTNG
+141 GDGGGLSTGQTNG
-154 GSSYG
+154 GSSFG
-159 TGNETGS
+159 VGNETGS
-166 NGGDVSDSNGN
+166 NGGDVFDSNGN
-177 LISLGGNGGGRII
+177 LVSYGGNGGGRII
-190 VYADVID
+190 IYADVID
-197 IDGDVTAIGEP
+197 IDGSVTAIGEN

-213 RFNNGSGNGGSGAGG
+213 RYNNGSGNGGPGAGG

-233 IIMLSNELTV
+233 IIMKSNELTV
-243 SSTATIEADG
+243 SSTASLQADG
-253 GDGGDGADGDCVGVC
+253 GNGGNGADGDCVGVC

-281 SGGSIDLQANSA
+281 SGGSIDLRANSA
-293 SNLSISTAAT
+293 ANLSVSTAAT
-303 ISAAAGSAGQA
+303 VSAFAGLAGLA

-319 TGTAGSSGYAGA
+319 TGTAGS
-331 TGSTNSGTWAGWSS
+331 TGSAGSAGSTSSGTWTGWSS
-345 NNSTG
+345 NNSSG

-364 NGTSTAGII
+364 NGTSTAGVI
-373 QADILES
+373 QADSLES
-380 NDVPTSATQAS
+380 NDVQTSATQAS

-416 TGVTYYVNVTF
+416 AGVTYFVNVTF
-427 TDAIEDIDVGWDTI
+427 SDAIEDIDVGWETI
-441 NGSFLSSGTSTSDN
+441 NGTFLASGSSTTDN

-473 LFQSFG
+473 LYQSFG
-479 GVTNLNTYDISIE
+479 GTINLNTYDITIE

-506 VEINNETNATI
+506 VVINNETNATI
-517 SYSGLAANTMYN
+517 SYSGLTANTMYN

-596 ELDMVEVEVTSSTT
+596 VIDMIEVEVTSSTT

-628 IIFDENLFLNDFLT
+628 LVFDEDVFLNNYLV

-648 ALNVSIIDES
+648 ALNASIIDES

-681 SDHVFAAILSVNG
+681 SIHVLLGILSVNG
-694 TQVNL
+694 TQVNI
-699 DTNENLTGL
+699 DTDENLTGIG
-708 DDELFVP
+708 DDDFIP

-725 SSSVTSTTNDVT
+725 SSSVTSPTNDVT

-763 AQSSLTSFTAT
+763 AQSPLTSFNAT
-774 YQGMSLGTWTY
+774 YQGMSLGTWNYT
-785 VTSSFQSYSGTYCAL
+785 TPTASGTYCAL
-800 VELYEANG
+800 AELYEADG
-808 TQRIGDISCFN
+808 TQRIGDTSCFN
-819 ILFDDDGDSVANAD
+819 IVFDDDGDSVANED

-842 SLVNLDG
+842 SLVDLDG
-849 CALSQIDTDNDGYN
+849 CASSQIDSDNDGYN
-863 DSLDAFVNDSSQWSD
+863 DNIDVFVNDSSQWADQDGDGYGDNPSGNMPDAFPSDGTQWSD

-886 NPTGNMSDAFPSDST
+886 NPNGTYGDAFPTDSTQWTDSDSDGYGDNPSGSNPDLWPSDATQWADQDGDGYGDNSSGTNGDKFPTDST

-915 NGSYSDAFPTDP
+915 SGTTPDA
-927 TQWSDSD
+927 
-934 GDGYGDNAS
+934 Y
-943 GNNPDLWPNDG
+943 
-954 TQWADQDGDGFGDNS
+954 
-969 SAANG
+969 
-974 DKFPTDATQW
+974 PTDATQW
-984 ADQDGDGY
+984 V
-992 GDNPTGTMPDAFP
+992 
-1005 TDATQWADTDGDG
+1005 DTDGDG
-1018 YGDNPTGTDGDA
+1018 YGDNPTGTDG
-1030 FPSDSSQWAD
+1030 
-1040 QDGDGYGDNQAGTE
+1040 
-1054 PDAFPTDSTQWADQ
+1054 DAFPTDSTQWADQ
-1068 DGDGYGDNQAGNN
+1068 DGDGYGDNQAGTDP
-1081 ADAFPTDSTQWAD
+1081 DAFPTDSTQWAD
-1094 QDGDGY
+1094 QDGDGF

-1122 ATGCSDTELDDDSDG
+1122 ATGCSDTEIDDDNDG
-1137 VSNSNDV
+1137 VPNSNDA

-1150 GESVNSNGCSDTEL
+1150 GESVNTNGCSDTEL
-1164 DDDLDGIKD
+1164 DGDLDGIKD

-1184 LTVDAS
+1184 LTVDPA
-1190 GCSESQK
+1190 GCADSQR
-1197 DGDGDGLS
+1197 DGDNDGLT

-1236 VYDNVDLC
+1236 VFDNADLC
-1244 GLTEAGASVDQD
+1244 GLTEAGAAVDQD

-1266 GDSIK
+1266 GDGVK

-1285 IDINGC
+1285 IDVNGC

-1298 DQDQIFN
+1298 DEDQISN
-1305 NVDSCPAT
+1305 DIDVCPAT
-1313 PVGEMPNSDGCSATQ
+1313 PIGEMPNSEGCSASQ

-1335 INNADDLC
+1335 VNNADDLC
-1343 PMTEVNPSLD
+1343 PMTDVNPSLD

-1396 SDGDGVNDLQDD
+1396 SDNDGVNDLEDD

-1420 GDGTPDRMDAYP
+1420 GDGVADRMDAYP
-1432 GDATKT
+1432 GDATRT
-1438 KAEVEDQGSGMWIW
+1438 KAEVEEEGSGMWIW
-1452 TAVAVLVLGL
+1452 TAVAVLVLGI
-1462 LAGLGMMKRNTQMVE
+1462 LAGLGMMKRNSEIVE

-1484 QVVQQGK
+1484 QIVQQGQ
-1491 EETQLLEEAPTER
+1491 EETQLLNETTTET

-1510 GVKWSRSPEGTLY
+1510 GVKWSKNSAGVLY

-1535 QQ
+1535 PQ